1 MNAARLT
8 DYETDFVAWTSE
20 QAALLRAGKLS
31 DLDLEHIAEEIEDLG
46 RHYKRELG
54 SRLTQLIA
62 HLLKW
67 RYQKQR
73 RSASWMHTILNQRHE
88 IEDVLKDAPSL
99 RVRFTNED
107 WMETQWRRARK
118 EAQRESHIAGL
129 PDRLPWS
136 VAQILDEDF
145 LPD

>member
-20 QAALLRAGKLS
+20 QAALLRTGQLS

-54 SRLTQLIA
+54 SRLKQLIA

-67 RYQKQR
+67 RYQKER
-73 RSASWMHTILNQRHE
+73 RSTSWRRTINHQRYE
-88 IEDVLKDAPSL
+88 IAEVLKDAPSL
-99 RVRFTNED
+99 RRRFGNAD
-107 WMETQWRRARK
+107 WMETQWRHALK
-118 EAQRESHIAGL
+118 EAQDEAHIAHL
-129 PDRLPWS
+129 PHRLPWPIEK
-136 VAQILDEDF
+136 ILDENF
-145 LPD
+145 FPD